1 MSRTKENVPTFI
13 ISIYLGVHF
22 PQMPPQ
28 RPCRIRC
35 LKLAYIVLF
44 LSFFLLFYTTHSLTS
59 PLGMHVG
66 RKS

>member
-1 MSRTKENVPTFI
+1 MSPTKENVSTFI
-13 ISIYLGVHF
+13 FSIYLGVHF

-28 RPCRIRC
+28 HPCRIRC

-44 LSFFLLFYTTHSLTS
+44 LSFFLLLYTTHSLTS
-59 PLGMHVG
+59 PLDVHVG